1 MWLCVCVCVQE
12 TGVYL
17 TPESIGYRRGLRFFG
32 AVGGFV
38 GHSVELDVCN
48 LVSLV
53 VFVCRW
59 LFSPLTQPHPMDD
72 RYVESD
78 SVLCP

>member
-1 MWLCVCVCVQE
+1 ME
-12 TGVYL
+12 
-17 TPESIGYRRGLRFFG
+17 YRRGLRFFG

-53 VFVCRW
+53 VFVCHW
-59 LFSPLTQPHPMDD
+59 LVVFPSNPTPPHG
-72 RYVESD
+72 
-78 SVLCP
+78 